1 MKLVFLGYL
10 ALLTVA
16 LLVRNPFGRLG
27 PEMERTGLLRVI
39 APTAHFGCFA
49 LLTYLLLRARWPL
62 PKGVAI
68 FALLAYA
75 AATELLQALVPPRV
89 PDPAD
94 LALNLLGIALGGY
107 LYSRRARRAEA
118 ALALENP
125 HG

>member
-1 MKLVFLGYL
+1 MKILSLSYL

-27 PEMERTGLLRVI
+27 PELDRTGLLRIVSP
-39 APTAHFGCFA
+39 AAHFGCFA

-62 PKGVAI
+62 PKGVII

-75 AATELLQALVPPRV
+75 AATELLQGLVPPRV

-94 LALNLLGIALGGY
+94 AVLNLLGIVVGGY
-107 LYSRRARRAEA
+107 LYSRTARRAEKA
-118 ALALENP
+118 IVLGNSP
-125 HG
+125 G